1 MKAIFIRM
9 KWRLLLLLQILAFTC
24 TAQSFET
31 PFEKSGGT
39 QSVSYKDLID
49 FYTRLDNQYT
59 TIQVDTIGP
68 TDTYYPLQVV
78 YYSNSSQFNLQQW
91 KAEGKLIILVNNGIH
106 PGEPDGI
113 DASMLLL
120 RDLATGKITV
130 PDNIALAVVP
140 VFNIGGMLNRGSYS
154 RANQN
159 GPVEYGF
166 RGNAQNLDLNRDF
179 IKMDALETQS
189 LAKLFHMLDPDLFI
203 DNHVSN
209 GADYQHVMTLLSTL
223 HGKLGGAMGNY
234 LHQTLEPAIYADMKK
249 KKYNLVPYVNHW
261 GHTPDSGWMAFHEG
275 PRFASG
281 FSTLFHTYGFVP
293 ETHMLK
299 PFKDRT
305 IATYELMRSFLQI
318 ASLQAPQIKSSRK
331 AQQEQYLQ
339 RKFIPIAWQVDTTKY
354 TNISFHGYEAGYKPS
369 KVSGQPRLYYDRS
382 KPYKKQVKL
391 RDTYRVKDSI
401 TAPVAYIIPRGWHR
415 VIERLR
421 INGVQL
427 QEMQQDS
434 LMQVTVYRIEHYE
447 TTPRPYEGHYLHTN
461 VKVSRSQQHVKLLK
475 GDYIIPVN
483 QPAARYIIET
493 LEPTAPDA
501 FFAWGFFDAV
511 LQQKEYFSDYVFEDE
526 AAKLLQTDKTL
537 YKKLNDKKQDPT
549 FANDGQAQLDFVY
562 RNSPYYEPVHMRYPV
577 FRLEQ

>member
-9 KWRLLLLLQILAFTC
+9 KWRLLLLSQFLVFTC
-24 TAQSFET
+24 FARSFET
-31 PFEKSGGT
+31 TFEKSGGT

-49 FYTRLDNQYT
+49 YYTRLDRQYS
-59 TIQVDTIGP
+59 TIEMDIVGP

-78 YYSNSSQFNLQQW
+78 YYSNSGQFNLQQW
-91 KAEGKLIILVNNGIH
+91 KAEGKLVILVNNGIH

-120 RDLATGKITV
+120 RDLAIGKITV

-249 KKYNLVPYVNHW
+249 KKYDLVPYVNHW

-305 IATYELMRSFLQI
+305 IATYELMRSFLQV
-318 ASLQAPQIKSSRK
+318 ASLQALQIKNSRK

-339 RKFIPIAWQVDTTKY
+339 RKFIPIAWQVDTTRY

-369 KVSGQPRLYYDRS
+369 EVSGQPRLYYDRS

-391 RDTYRVKDSI
+391 RDTYRVKDSV
-401 TAPVAYIIPRGWHR
+401 TAPAAYIIPRGWHR

-421 INGVQL
+421 VNGIQL
-427 QEMQQDS
+427 QEVQQDS
-434 LMQVTVYRIEHYE
+434 LMQVTAYRIEHYE
-447 TTPRPYEGHYLHTN
+447 TTPRPYEGHYLHSN
-461 VKVSRSQQHVKLLK
+461 VKVSRSQQRVKLLK

-511 LQQKEYFSDYVFEDE
+511 LQQKEYYSDYVFEDE

-562 RNSPYYEPVHMRYPV
+562 RNSPYYEPVHMCYPV
-577 FRLEQ
+577 FRIEQ

>member
-9 KWRLLLLLQILAFTC
+9 KWRLLLLSQILAFTC
-24 TAQSFET
+24 VAQSFET
-31 PFEKSGGT
+31 TFEKSGGT

-49 FYTRLDNQYT
+49 FYTRLDKQYN
-59 TIQVDTIGP
+59 TIQMDTVGP
-68 TDTYYPLQVV
+68 TDAYYPLQVV
-78 YYSNSSQFNLQQW
+78 YYSNSGKFNLQEW
-91 KAEGKLIILVNNGIH
+91 KAEAKLVILVNNGIH

-159 GPVEYGF
+159 GPTEYGF

-223 HGKLGGAMGNY
+223 HGKLGGTMGNY
-234 LHQTLEPAIYADMKK
+234 LHQTLEPAIYAEMEKK
-249 KKYNLVPYVNHW
+249 RYNMVPYVNHW
-261 GHTPDSGWMAFHEG
+261 GHTPDNGWMAFHEG

-299 PFKDRT
+299 PFRDRT
-305 IATYELMRSFLQI
+305 IATYELMRSFLNVAAQ
-318 ASLQAPQIKSSRK
+318 QAPQIKSSRS

-339 RKFIPIAWQVDTTKY
+339 RKFIPIAWQVDTTQY
-354 TNISFHGYEAGYKPS
+354 TNISFHGYEAGYKRS
-369 KVSGQPRLYYDRS
+369 EVSGQPRLYYDRS

-391 RDTYRVKDSI
+391 RDTYHVKDSV
-401 TAPVAYIIPRGWHR
+401 TVPVAYIIPRGWHR

-421 INGVQL
+421 INGVRL

-434 LMQVTVYRIEHYE
+434 LMQVTTYRIEHYE
-447 TTPRPYEGHYLHTN
+447 TTPRPYEGHYLHSN
-461 VKVSRSQQHVKLLK
+461 VKVSRSQQYVKLLK
-475 GDYIIPVN
+475 GDYMIPVN

-511 LQQKEYFSDYVFEDE
+511 LQQKEYYSDYVFEDE

-577 FRLEQ
+577 FRIEK

>member
-9 KWRLLLLLQILAFTC
+9 KWRLLLLSQFLVFTC
-24 TAQSFET
+24 FAQSFET
-31 PFEKSGGT
+31 TFEKSGGT
-39 QSVSYKDLID
+39 QSVSYRDLID
-49 FYTRLDNQYT
+49 FYSRLDNQYT

-130 PDNIALAVVP
+130 PDNTALAVVP

-249 KKYNLVPYVNHW
+249 KYDLVPYVNHW

-305 IATYELMRSFLQI
+305 IATYELMRSFLQV
-318 ASLQAPQIKSSRK
+318 ASLQASQIKSSRK
-331 AQQEQYLQ
+331 AQQDQYLQ
-339 RKFIPIAWQVDTTKY
+339 RKFIPIAWQVDTTQY
-354 TNISFHGYEAGYKPS
+354 TNISFHGYKAGYKPS
-369 KVSGQPRLYYDRS
+369 EVSGQPRLYYDRN

-391 RDTYRVKDSI
+391 RDTYRVKDSV
-401 TAPVAYIIPRGWHR
+401 TAPAAYIIPRGWHR

-434 LMQVTVYRIEHYE
+434 VVQVTAYRIEHYE
-447 TTPRPYEGHYLHTN
+447 TTPRPYEGHYLHSN
-461 VKVSRSQQHVKLLK
+461 VKVSHSQQHVKLLK

-577 FRLEQ
+577 FRIEQ